1 LETHGIFRI
10 NGKRESRHAIL
21 DLVRGYNEEYKVKGK
36 DAAPIDFTPY
46 SVHDV
51 ATAFKVLLLRMNQ
64 TLLISFSL
72 SLSLARTHTHS
83 LSVVR
88 CSSSHCDVTLTLCPE
103 TYLREQPD
111 PIVPYDLRDKLIS
124 AWMADDALKTD
135 VYRLLST
142 LPKEK
147 WKMLRL
153 ILKFL
158 VCGL

>member
-1 LETHGIFRI
+1 MVELQFLIRKVDAPALLATTPPPLRHAIIQQFVHRLAETGCDLFLFLLHLFLTFRLDVPLSGLETHGIFRI

-72 SLSLARTHTHS
+72 SLSLSLSHTHTHS
-83 LSVVR
+83 LSL
-88 CSSSHCDVTLTLCPE
+88 SLS
-103 TYLREQPD
+103 
-111 PIVPYDLRDKLIS
+111 
-124 AWMADDALKTD
+124 
-135 VYRLLST
+135 RL
-142 LPKEK
+142 
-147 WKMLRL
+147 
-153 ILKFL
+153 
-158 VCGL
+158 